1 MLRAAAHVDWAMND
15 RECDLV
21 VAVFGV
27 IRMYVE
33 CCEAMRN
40 CFMVLRA
47 AVWGESVA
55 VWC

>member
-1 MLRAAAHVDWAMND
+1 MRAAAHVDWAMND

-27 IRMYVE
+27 ISVYVE
-33 CCEAMRN
+33 CCEALRN